1 MRRAQT
7 GDERAFDEI
16 VARFGSL
23 VLVVARSITRHR
35 QDAEDVAQEAFLKL
49 FKTINRCDPE
59 RPLEPWLVKLT
70 LNAARNRVT
79 RRPERREDELTAESV
94 WPADSASDP
103 AAALQQR
110 ELRAALLEAMAGLPQ
125 RAREVFLLRD
135 VNGLETAWVAEAMGI
150 TDVTVRRLSGEARE
164 RVVQWLRVHRPELAG
179 ALGRH

>member
-49 FKTINRCDPE
+49 FRTLDRCDPD

-70 LNAARNRVT
+70 LNAARNRVA
-79 RRPERREDELTAESV
+79 RRPERREDELGAEAV
-94 WPADSASDP
+94 WPADRKSDP
-103 AAALQQR
+103 SAALRQR

-125 RAREVFLLRD
+125 RAREVFLLRE

-150 TDVTVRRLSGEARE
+150 TEVTVRRLASEARL
-164 RVVQWLRVHRPELAG
+164 RVTEWLRVHRPELVVD
-179 ALGRH
+179 LGRR